1 MMLIKHQIQQPAYA
15 EASSKREEERGQAKA
30 IGLFFGGSRDGHHR
44 ARARKSFGG
53 LGMVGWPRD

>member
-15 EASSKREEERGQAKA
+15 EASWKQEEQRGHAKA
-30 IGLFFGGSRDGHHR
+30 IGLFFGGSRDG
-44 ARARKSFGG
+44 ARKSFGG